1 MWPAE
6 LEEIDGVTGLVTC
19 VICRWW
25 AVTGLGARGLVYHA
39 WLGAVLAEAV
49 FADDESILAPELLR
63 WQPESE
69 EDE

>member
-1 MWPAE
+1 M
-6 LEEIDGVTGLVTC
+6 TC
-19 VICRWW
+19 VGCRWW